1 MLANGAT
8 LGFKTT
14 STGTSYTNLPGLKQI
29 PDMGVE
35 LEKVENTC
43 LSDAVKQYEMGIGDA
58 GDLDYVFKFA
68 NSAATDSYRVLLSY
82 QNAKTKL
89 WFQES
94 DSDGTK
100 FAFEGQVSVK
110 RNGGGVNDPVE
121 FTASI
126 ALQSAITV
134 TNPS

>member
-8 LGFKTT
+8 LGYKTT
-14 STGTSYTNLPGLKQI
+14 SSGTAYTNLAGLKQI

-43 LSDAVKQYEMGIGDA
+43 LTDTVKQYEMGIGDA
-58 GDLDYVFKFA
+58 GDVEYVFKFE
-68 NSAATDSYRVLLSY
+68 NKNATDAYRVLLSY

-89 WFQES
+89 WFQET

-100 FAFEGQVSVK
+100 FSYEGQVSVK

-121 FTASI
+121 FTAAI

-134 TNPS
+134 TNPA